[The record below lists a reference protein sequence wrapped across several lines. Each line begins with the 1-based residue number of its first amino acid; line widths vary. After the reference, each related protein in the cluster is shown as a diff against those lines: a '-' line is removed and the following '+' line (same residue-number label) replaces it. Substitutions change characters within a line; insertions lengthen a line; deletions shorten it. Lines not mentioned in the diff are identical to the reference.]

1 MLLEEL
7 TQEELDHLVACTK
20 QRSLFAACVGGIMQ
34 LGITGKE
41 GLAIKSTLMQ
51 TVAMGMDMGLRVGD
65 EIEQRV
71 LISMK
76 EHCEEQIEIRE
87 LLDNINP

>member
-7 TQEELDHLVACTK
+7 TQEELDHLVACTR

-41 GLAIKSTLMQ
+41 GLAIKATVMQ
-51 TVAMGMDMGLRVGD
+51 TVAMGLDMGLRVGD

-71 LISMK
+71 LVAMK
-76 EHCEEQIEIRE
+76 EHCEEQLVIED
-87 LLDNINP
+87 LLNSVNP

>member
-20 QRSLFAACVGGIMQ
+20 QRTLFAACVGGIMQ
-34 LGITGKE
+34 LDITGKE
-41 GLAIKSTLMQ
+41 GLAMKATILQ
-51 TVAMGMDMGLRVGD
+51 VVAMGMEMGARVGD
-65 EIEQRV
+65 DIERRI

-76 EHCEEQIEIRE
+76 EHCEEQIEIAE
-87 LLDNINP
+87 LLDSINP